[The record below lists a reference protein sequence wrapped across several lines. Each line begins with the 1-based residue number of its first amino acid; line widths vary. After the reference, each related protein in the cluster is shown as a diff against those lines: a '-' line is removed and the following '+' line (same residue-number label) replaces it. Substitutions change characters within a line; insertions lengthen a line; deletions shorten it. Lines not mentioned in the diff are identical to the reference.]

1 MDKLIKLELMDK
13 ISRELEDLENS
24 QTSVLKKIAKIE
36 ADNINLGVALL
47 DTRLAELYEKVDG
60 SISTVAALKEE
71 FTEHRN
77 KFFSDNNLGALQDPT
92 A

>member
-1 MDKLIKLELMDK
+1 
-13 ISRELEDLENS
+13 
-24 QTSVLKKIAKIE
+24 VLKKIAKIE

-71 FTEHRN
+71 FSEHRN
-77 KFFSDNNLGALQDPT
+77 KFFSDNDLGAQQDPT
-92 A
+92 K

>member
-1 MDKLIKLELMDK
+1 MDKLVKLELMDK

-47 DTRLAELYEKVDG
+47 DTRLAEVYEKVDG
-60 SISTVAALKEE
+60 SIATVAALMEE